1 MVKNLFA
8 WASIGSNGKVV
19 DDLAGDQTGKEVKI
33 GDYYNFGQKWVIRFR
48 SKKRGQK
55 AAAAT
60 KMLTRNNNIGYNQ
73 KQPQV
78 TI

>member
-8 WASIGSNGKVV
+8 WTSIGSNGKVV

-55 AAAAT
+55 ASVAT
-60 KMLTRNNNIGYNQ
+60 KMLASHYIINVN
-73 KQPQV
+73 
-78 TI
+78 